1 MNSRKIKFKYK
12 DRTIHALYVQVQKKV
27 KNLAVFEEHSN
38 LKTKIVL
45 KTYIYTC
52 ISFTHI
58 LHVDGHAG
66 P

>member
-1 MNSRKIKFKYK
+1 MHCTYK
-12 DRTIHALYVQVQKKV
+12 CKKKV

-38 LKTKIVL
+38 LKTNIVL